1 MGMDGSGLSASD
13 VLAISGARDGDGLFG
28 GGTSGGILALIIIFV
43 LLFGNGGFG
52 GWGGNGAVAN
62 YATQADIQRGFDTR
76 TIVSKLDGITNG
88 LCDGF
93 YAMNN
98 SINGVNMN
106 TMQGFNSV
114 NQGICNLGYEQ
125 QSCCCQTNRNID
137 SLKYEN
143 AQNTC
148 AIVNAIHADGEATRA
163 LMQQNTVQ
171 ELRDKLQE
179 RDNTI
184 SNFLQTQNILGSI
197 GRYVTNPPCYQG
209 YMGYGYGY
217 NNFGCGCN
225 SGVTVA

>member
-1 MGMDGSGLSASD
+1 MLLFGTGSGF
-13 VLAISGARDGDGLFG
+13 GFG
-28 GGTSGGILALIIIFV
+28 GGRENV
-43 LLFGNGGFG
+43 
-52 GWGGNGAVAN
+52 
-62 YATQADIQRGFDTR
+62 ATQGEVQRSFDTN
-76 TIVSKLDGITNG
+76 TIINKLDGITNG

-93 YAMNN
+93 YATNN

-114 NQGICNLGYEQ
+114 NQGINSLGYQMQ
-125 QSCCCQTNRNID
+125 QCCCENLRAND

-163 LMQQNTVQ
+163 LMQANTVQ

-184 SNFLQTQNILGSI
+184 SNFMQSQGLLTAL

-209 YMGYGYGY
+209 YNGYGYGY
-217 NNFGCGCN
+217 GCGCN
-225 SGVTVA
+225 TGVTVA

>member
-1 MGMDGSGLSASD
+1 MAMDGNGLSVAD
-13 VLAISGARDGDGLFG
+13 AMALANGRDGDGLFG

-43 LLFGNGGFG
+43 LLFGTGSGFG
-52 GWGGNGAVAN
+52 FGGNGAV
-62 YATQADIQRGFDTR
+62 ATQADIQRGFDTR

-88 LCDGF
+88 ICDAS
-93 YAMNN
+93 YANANLINN
-98 SINGVNMN
+98 VRFD

-114 NQGICNLGYEQ
+114 NQGIANLGYEQ
-125 QSCCCQTNRNID
+125 QNCCCTTNRNID

-163 LMQQNTVQ
+163 LMQANTVQ

-184 SNFLQTQNILGSI
+184 SNFMQSQGLLTAL

-209 YMGYGYGY
+209 YNGYGYGY
-217 NNFGCGCN
+217 GCGCN
-225 SGVTVA
+225 TGVTVA

>member
-1 MGMDGSGLSASD
+1 MAMDGNGLSVAD
-13 VLAISGARDGDGLFG
+13 AMALANGRDGGGLFG

-43 LLFGNGGFG
+43 LLFGTGSGFG
-52 GWGGNGAVAN
+52 FGGNGAA
-62 YATQADIQRGFDTR
+62 ATQADIQRGFDTR

-88 LCDGF
+88 ICDAS
-93 YAMNN
+93 YANANLINN
-98 SINGVNMN
+98 VRFD

-114 NQGICNLGYEQ
+114 NQGIANLGYEQ
-125 QSCCCQTNRNID
+125 QNCCCTTNRNID

-163 LMQQNTVQ
+163 LMQANTVQ

-184 SNFLQTQNILGSI
+184 SNFMQSQGLLTAL

-209 YMGYGYGY
+209 YNGYGYGY
-217 NNFGCGCN
+217 GCGCN
-225 SGVTVA
+225 TGVTVA

>member
-1 MGMDGSGLSASD
+1 MAMDGSLSAGD
-13 VLAISGARDGDGLFG
+13 ILALTGDRNGDGLFG
-28 GGTSGGILALIIIFV
+28 GNAGGILALIIVFI
-43 LLFGNGGFG
+43 LLFNNGGLG
-52 GWGGNGAVAN
+52 GWGNRENV
-62 YATQADIQRGFDTR
+62 ATQGEVQRSFDTN
-76 TIVSKLDGITNG
+76 TIINKLDGITNG

-93 YAMNN
+93 YATNN

-114 NQGICNLGYEQ
+114 NQGINSLGYQMQ
-125 QSCCCQTNRNID
+125 QCCCENLRAND

-163 LMQQNTVQ
+163 LMQANTVQ

-184 SNFLQTQNILGSI
+184 SNFVQTNSILSNL
-197 GRYVTNPPCYQG
+197 GRYVINPACPYG
-209 YMGYGYGY
+209 YNGYGYGY
-217 NNFGCGCN
+217 GCGCN
-225 SGVTVA
+225 TGVTVA

>member
-1 MGMDGSGLSASD
+1 MAMDGSGLSASD
-13 VLAISGARDGDGLFG
+13 VLALTKDSDGLFG
-28 GGTSGGILALIIIFV
+28 GGSSGGILALIIIFV

-52 GWGGNGAVAN
+52 GWGGNGAAAN

-76 TIVSKLDGITNG
+76 TIVSKLDGISNG
-88 LCDGF
+88 ICDLG
-93 YAMNN
+93 YANANLINN
-98 SINGVNMN
+98 VRFDN
-106 TMQGFNSV
+106 MQGFNSV
-114 NQGICNLGYEQ
+114 NQGINSLGYQMQ
-125 QSCCCQTNRNID
+125 QCCCENLRAND

-163 LMQQNTVQ
+163 LMQANTVQ

-184 SNFLQTQNILGSI
+184 SNFMQSQGLLSAL

-209 YMGYGYGY
+209 YNGYGYGY
-217 NNFGCGCN
+217 GCGCN
-225 SGVTVA
+225 TGVTVA

>member
-1 MGMDGSGLSASD
+1 MDGNGLSVAD
-13 VLAISGARDGDGLFG
+13 AMALANGRDGDGLFG

-43 LLFGNGGFG
+43 LLFGNGNGFGFG
-52 GWGGNGAVAN
+52 GGRENV
-62 YATQADIQRGFDTR
+62 ATQGEVQRSFNTN
-76 TIVSKLDGITNG
+76 TIINKLDGITNG

-93 YAMNN
+93 YATNN

-114 NQGICNLGYEQ
+114 NQGIANLGYEQ
-125 QSCCCQTNRNID
+125 QNCCCTTNRNID

-163 LMQQNTVQ
+163 LMQANTVQ

-184 SNFLQTQNILGSI
+184 SNLVQNSTLLNSV
-197 GRYVTNPPCYQG
+197 GRFVLNPPCFQG
-209 YMGYGYGY
+209 YNGYGY
-217 NNFGCGCN
+217 NTGYYGCGCN
-225 SGVTVA
+225 TGVTVA

>member
-1 MGMDGSGLSASD
+1 MAMDGNGLSVAD
-13 VLAISGARDGDGLFG
+13 AMALANGRDGDGLFG

-43 LLFGNGGFG
+43 LLFGTGSGFG
-52 GWGGNGAVAN
+52 FGGNGAA
-62 YATQADIQRGFDTR
+62 ATQADIQRGVDTR

-88 LCDGF
+88 ICDAS
-93 YAMNN
+93 YANANLINN
-98 SINGVNMN
+98 VRFD

-114 NQGICNLGYEQ
+114 NQGIANLGYEQ
-125 QSCCCQTNRNID
+125 QNCCCTTNRNID

-163 LMQQNTVQ
+163 LMQANTVQ

-184 SNFLQTQNILGSI
+184 SNFMQSQGLLTAL

-209 YMGYGYGY
+209 YNGYGYGY
-217 NNFGCGCN
+217 GCGCN
-225 SGVTVA
+225 TGVTVA

>member
-1 MGMDGSGLSASD
+1 MAMDGSGLSASD
-13 VLAISGARDGDGLFG
+13 VLALTKDSDGLFG
-28 GGTSGGILALIIIFV
+28 GGSSGGILALIIIFV
-43 LLFGNGGFG
+43 LLFGTGSGFGFG
-52 GWGGNGAVAN
+52 GGRENV
-62 YATQADIQRGFDTR
+62 ATQGEVQRSFDTN
-76 TIVSKLDGITNG
+76 TIINKLDGITNG

-93 YAMNN
+93 YATNN

-114 NQGICNLGYEQ
+114 NQGINSLGYQMQ
-125 QSCCCQTNRNID
+125 QCCCENLRAND

-163 LMQQNTVQ
+163 LMQANTVQ

-184 SNFLQTQNILGSI
+184 SNFMQSQGLLNAL
-197 GRYVTNPPCYQG
+197 GRYVTNPACPYG
-209 YMGYGYGY
+209 YNGYGYGY
-217 NNFGCGCN
+217 GCGCN
-225 SGVTVA
+225 TGVTVA

>member
-1 MGMDGSGLSASD
+1 MAMDGSGLSASD
-13 VLAISGARDGDGLFG
+13 VLALTKDSDGLFG
-28 GGTSGGILALIIIFV
+28 GGSSGGILALIIIFV
-43 LLFGNGGFG
+43 LLFGTGSGFGFG
-52 GWGGNGAVAN
+52 GGRENV
-62 YATQADIQRGFDTR
+62 ATQGEVQRSFDTN
-76 TIVSKLDGITNG
+76 TIINKLDGITNG

-93 YAMNN
+93 YATNN

-114 NQGICNLGYEQ
+114 NQGINSLGYQMQ
-125 QSCCCQTNRNID
+125 QCCCENLRAND

-163 LMQQNTVQ
+163 LMQANTVQ

-184 SNFLQTQNILGSI
+184 SNFMQSQGLLSAL

-209 YMGYGYGY
+209 YNGYGYGY
-217 NNFGCGCN
+217 GCGCN
-225 SGVTVA
+225 TGVTVA

>member
-1 MGMDGSGLSASD
+1 MAMDGNGLSVAD
-13 VLAISGARDGDGLFG
+13 AMALANGRDGDGLFG

-43 LLFGNGGFG
+43 LLFGTGSGFG
-52 GWGGNGAVAN
+52 FGGNGAV
-62 YATQADIQRGFDTR
+62 ATQADIQRGFDTR

-88 LCDGF
+88 ICDAS
-93 YAMNN
+93 YANANLINN
-98 SINGVNMN
+98 VRFD

-114 NQGICNLGYEQ
+114 NQGIANLGYEQ
-125 QSCCCQTNRNID
+125 QNCCCTTNRNID

-163 LMQQNTVQ
+163 LMQANTVQ

-184 SNFLQTQNILGSI
+184 SNFLQTQNILGNI
-197 GRYVTNPPCYQG
+197 GRYVVNPACPYN
-209 YMGYGYGY
+209 YGYSNY
-217 NNFGCGCN
+217 GCN
-225 SGVTVA
+225 CVGGVTVA

>member
-1 MGMDGSGLSASD
+1 MAMDGSGLSASD
-13 VLAISGARDGDGLFG
+13 VLALTKDSDGLFG
-28 GGTSGGILALIIIFV
+28 GGSSGGILALIIIFV
-43 LLFGNGGFG
+43 LLFGTGSGFGFG
-52 GWGGNGAVAN
+52 GSRENV
-62 YATQADIQRGFDTR
+62 ATQGEVQRSFDTN
-76 TIVSKLDGITNG
+76 TIINKLDGITNG

-93 YAMNN
+93 YATNN

-114 NQGICNLGYEQ
+114 NQGINSLGYQMQ
-125 QSCCCQTNRNID
+125 QCCCENLRAND

-163 LMQQNTVQ
+163 LMQANTVQ

-184 SNFLQTQNILGSI
+184 SNFLQTQNILGNI
-197 GRYVTNPPCYQG
+197 GRYVVNPACPYN
-209 YMGYGYGY
+209 YGYSNY
-217 NNFGCGCN
+217 GCN
-225 SGVTVA
+225 CVGGVTVA